1 MFQRGATLSS
11 VRYGYRGGARRA
23 GWAAAGLCLAA
34 LVANAAAAHVASREQ
49 WHPLAAAYLDAVFAS
64 RIAPVDWT
72 GIAHRYESVDPV
84 FRHVG
89 ADSPI
94 AVLSRLSP
102 FAGVD
107 PAAAIRRAIEA
118 RDATRLRS
126 AASRANAIALR
137 SRLEKVRDLL
147 DRPRAALAELGIA
160 RGIYRGFE
168 PGLLAGDPKAYRR
181 LGLAWLSLTTA
192 LSGAG
197 DGDEAER
204 LIGMLGEAI
213 RARFETG
220 APPLP
225 PAGRLPPGGVLREQE
240 PLPRLVLN
248 FEQRGVEEKQLFLV
262 AYGDMLFDSPEI
274 VGPRARAL
282 GFACSSCHNR
292 GDANR
297 ALFVPGL
304 SRRAGGIDIDNGFFN
319 PRGND
324 GRLDPLDVP
333 SLRGIRFTAPYG
345 RDGRMASLREFTRDV
360 IVGEFGGPEPSPL
373 MLDALTAY
381 MNEFDFL
388 PAPLLERDGT
398 LNDRASAAA
407 RRGEAIFNRPF
418 AGMAGR
424 SCAACHVPDGN
435 FVDGRRHDI
444 GSVAPSSPHARDGA
458 LDTPTLLGGLYT
470 APYFHDGSLPTLAAV
485 VDWFDRRYR
494 LGLDEGERSDLTA
507 YLEAVGTGEEPFEA
521 FDGKN
526 TRFRLGFD
534 EASTFLSTL
543 ETLIPARDRG
553 HALLLLR
560 TVGRD
565 LRADAAGM
573 TNTGALA
580 RVVDLAGKI
589 DSISKAISTE
599 DWETAE
605 RLWARYKEAEARH
618 AAEIY

>member
-1 MFQRGATLSS
+1 M
-11 VRYGYRGGARRA
+11 
-23 GWAAAGLCLAA
+23 LCLAV
-34 LVANAAAAHVASREQ
+34 LVAGTATAHVASREQ

-64 RIAPVDWT
+64 RIAPVDWE
-72 GIAHRYESVDPV
+72 GIAHRYESADPV
-84 FRHVG
+84 FGHVG
-89 ADSPI
+89 TASAL
-94 AVLSRLSP
+94 AVLARLSS
-102 FAGVD
+102 FAGAD
-107 PAAAIRRAIEA
+107 PGAAIRRAIAA
-118 RDATRLRS
+118 RDAERLR
-126 AASRANAIALR
+126 AAAAHANAIALR
-137 SRLEKVRDLL
+137 ARLDKVRDLL
-147 DRPRAALAELGIA
+147 DRPRAALVELGIA

-168 PGLLAGDPKAYRR
+168 VGLQASDPEAHRR
-181 LGLAWLSLTTA
+181 LGLAWLSLTTL
-192 LSGAG
+192 LSRTGER
-197 DGDEAER
+197 DEAER
-204 LIGMLGEAI
+204 LIGMLSAGV
-213 RARFETG
+213 RARFEAGT
-220 APPLP
+220 PPLP
-225 PAGRLPPGGVLREQE
+225 PAGGLPPGGVLREQE

-248 FEQRGVEEKQLFLV
+248 FEQRGVDEKQLFLV

-274 VGPRARAL
+274 LGPRARAL

-292 GDANR
+292 GDVNR

-319 PRGND
+319 PRGSD
-324 GRLDPLDVP
+324 GSLDPLDTP

-345 RDGRMASLREFTRDV
+345 RDGRMASLREFTRGV
-360 IVGEFGGPEPSPL
+360 IVGELGGPEPSPL
-373 MLDALTAY
+373 MLDALVTY
-381 MNEFDFL
+381 MTEFDFL
-388 PAPLLERDGT
+388 PAPLLARDGT

-407 RRGEAIFNRPF
+407 GRGEAIFNRPF

-424 SCAACHVPDGN
+424 SCAACHIPDGN

-458 LDTPTLLGGLYT
+458 LDTPTLLGIRYS

-494 LGLDEGERSDLTA
+494 LGLDPGERADLTA
-507 YLEAVGTGEEPFEA
+507 YLEAVGTGEAPYEA
-521 FDGKN
+521 FNGKK

-543 ETLIPARDRG
+543 ETLIPARDRR

-580 RVVDLAGKI
+580 RVVDLARKI
-589 DSISKAISTE
+589 DAISDAISTA
-599 DWETAE
+599 DWATAE
-605 RLWARYKEAEARH
+605 RLWTQYKEAEARH

>member
-1 MFQRGATLSS
+1 MFQRGARLSS
-11 VRYGYRGGARRA
+11 GRCGHRGGPRRA
-23 GWAAAGLCLAA
+23 GWAAAVLCLAT

-72 GIAHRYESVDPV
+72 GIAHRYESADPV

-89 ADSPI
+89 AGSPL

-102 FAGVD
+102 FAGDD

-118 RDATRLRS
+118 RDAARLRVV
-126 AASRANAIALR
+126 AARANAIALR
-137 SRLEKVRDLL
+137 ARLEKVRDLL

-168 PGLLAGDPKAYRR
+168 PGLLASDPKAYRR
-181 LGLAWLSLTTA
+181 LGLTWLSLTTT
-192 LSGAG
+192 LSRAG
-197 DGDEAER
+197 NGDEAER
-204 LIGMLGEAI
+204 PIGLLGEAI

-225 PAGRLPPGGVLREQE
+225 QAGRLPPGGALREQE

-248 FEQRGVEEKQLFLV
+248 FEQRGVDEKELFLV

-282 GFACSSCHNR
+282 GFACSACHNR
-292 GDANR
+292 GDVNR

-345 RDGRMASLREFTRDV
+345 RDGRIASLREFARNV
-360 IVGEFGGPEPSPL
+360 IVGELGGPEPSPL
-373 MLDALTAY
+373 ILDALVAY

-388 PAPLLERDGT
+388 PAPLLARDGT
-398 LNDRASAAA
+398 LNGRASAAA

-418 AGMAGR
+418 AAMSGR
-424 SCAACHVPDGN
+424 SCASCHIPDGN

-458 LDTPTLLGGLYT
+458 LDTPTLLGSLYT
-470 APYFHDGSLPTLAAV
+470 APYFHDGSVPTLAAV
-485 VDWFDRRYR
+485 VDWFDGRYR
-494 LGLDEGERSDLTA
+494 LGLDAGEKADLTA

-543 ETLIPARDRG
+543 ETLIPARDRQ
-553 HALLLLR
+553 HALLLLK

-573 TNTGALA
+573 SNTAALA
-580 RVVDLAGKI
+580 RVSELAGRI
-589 DSISKAISTE
+589 DAISDAIAAK
-599 DWETAE
+599 DWPAAE
-605 RLWARYKEAEARH
+605 RLWADYKRTEARH

>member
-1 MFQRGATLSS
+1 MFQRGARLSS
-11 VRYGYRGGARRA
+11 GRFGDRGGARRA
-23 GWAAAGLCLAA
+23 GWAAGLLCLAV
-34 LVANAAAAHVASREQ
+34 LVANAATAHVASREQ

-72 GIAHRYESVDPV
+72 GIAHRYGSVDPV

-89 ADSPI
+89 ADSPL
-94 AVLSRLSP
+94 AALSRLSP
-102 FAGVD
+102 FAGDD

-118 RDATRLRS
+118 RDAARLR
-126 AASRANAIALR
+126 AAAARANAIALR

-160 RGIYRGFE
+160 RGVYRGFE
-168 PGLLAGDPKAYRR
+168 PGLLATDPKAYRG
-181 LGLAWLSLTTA
+181 LGLAWLSLTTV

-225 PAGRLPPGGVLREQE
+225 PTGRLPPGGALREQE

-248 FEQRGVEEKQLFLV
+248 FEQRGVDEKELFLV
-262 AYGDMLFDSPEI
+262 AFGDMLFDSPEI

-282 GFACSSCHNR
+282 GFACSACHNR
-292 GDANR
+292 GDVNR

-304 SRRAGGIDIDNGFFN
+304 SRRAGGIDVDNGFFN

-345 RDGRMASLREFTRDV
+345 RDGRMASLREFTRNV
-360 IVGEFGGPEPSPL
+360 IVREFGGPEPSPL
-373 MLDALTAY
+373 ILDALVAY

-398 LNDRASAAA
+398 LNDRAGAAA
-407 RRGEAIFNRPF
+407 KRGEAIFNRPF
-418 AGMAGR
+418 AGMEGR
-424 SCAACHVPDGN
+424 SCAACHIPDGN

-444 GSVAPSSPHARDGA
+444 GSVASSSPHARDGA
-458 LDTPTLLGGLYT
+458 LDTPTLLGVAHS

-494 LGLDEGERSDLTA
+494 LGLDESERSDLTA

-543 ETLIPARDRG
+543 ETLIPARDRR

-580 RVVDLAGKI
+580 KVVDLAGKI

>member
-1 MFQRGATLSS
+1 MLLGRSGCREGA
-11 VRYGYRGGARRA
+11 GRA
-23 GWAAAGLCLAA
+23 GWTAAALCLAVMA
-34 LVANAAAAHVASREQ
+34 GNAATAHVASGER

-64 RIAPVDWT
+64 RLDPVDWE
-72 GIAHRYESVDPV
+72 GIERRYAETDPAY
-84 FRHVG
+84 RHVG
-89 ADSPI
+89 TAPAFAS
-94 AVLSRLSP
+94 LERLSD
-102 FAGVD
+102 FAGSD
-107 PAAAIRRAIEA
+107 PAAPIRRAIA
-118 RDATRLRS
+118 RRDSGQLRV
-126 AASRANAIALR
+126 AAARANAIALR
-137 SRLEKVRDLL
+137 ARLEKVRGLL
-147 DRPRAALAELGIA
+147 DRPRPALAQLGIA

-168 PGLLAGDPKAYRR
+168 PGLLASDRNAHRR
-181 LGLAWLSLTTA
+181 LGLAWLSLTTI
-192 LSGAG
+192 LSRAG
-197 DGDEAER
+197 DRGGAER
-204 LIGMLGEAI
+204 LIGTLRTAI
-213 RARFETG
+213 RARFEEGT
-220 APPLP
+220 PPLP
-225 PAGRLPPGGVLREQE
+225 PADRLPPGGALREQE

-248 FEQRGVEEKQLFLV
+248 FEQRGIDEKRLFLV

-274 VGPRARAL
+274 LGPRARAL

-324 GRLDPLDVP
+324 GLFDPLDTP

-345 RDGRMASLREFTRDV
+345 RNGRTASLREFARNV
-360 IVGEFGGPEPSPL
+360 IVGELGGPEPSPL
-373 MLDALTAY
+373 MLDALVAY

-388 PAPLLERDGT
+388 PAPLLARDGT
-398 LNDRASAAA
+398 LNERASDAAK
-407 RRGEAIFNRPF
+407 RGEAIFNRPF

-424 SCAACHVPDGN
+424 SCASCHIPDGN

-485 VDWFDRRYR
+485 VDWFDRRYG
-494 LGLDEGERSDLTA
+494 LGLDAGGKADLTA
-507 YLEAVGTGEEPFEA
+507 YLEAVGTGEEPHEA
-521 FDGKN
+521 FDGKR

-534 EASTFLSTL
+534 EASTFLSAL
-543 ETLIPARDRG
+543 ETLIPARDRR
-553 HALLLLR
+553 HALLLLK

-573 TNTGALA
+573 ANTAALA
-580 RVVDLAGKI
+580 RVVELAGRL
-589 DSISKAISTE
+589 DGISDAVSTD
-599 DWETAE
+599 DWATAE
-605 RLWARYKEAEARH
+605 RLWTEYKRTEARH

>member
-1 MFQRGATLSS
+1 M
-11 VRYGYRGGARRA
+11 
-23 GWAAAGLCLAA
+23 
-34 LVANAAAAHVASREQ
+34 ANAAAAHVASREQ
-49 WHPLAAAYLDAVFAS
+49 WHPLAAAYLDTVFAS

-72 GIAHRYESVDPV
+72 GIARRYESVDPV

-89 ADSPI
+89 ADSPL
-94 AVLSRLSP
+94 AALSRLSP
-102 FAGVD
+102 FASDD
-107 PAAAIRRAIEA
+107 PAAAIRRAMEA
-118 RDATRLRS
+118 RDAARFRS
-126 AASRANAIALR
+126 AAARANAIALR
-137 SRLEKVRDLL
+137 ARLEEVHDLL
-147 DRPRAALAELGIA
+147 DRPRAALAELGVA

-168 PGLLAGDPKAYRR
+168 PGLLASDPKAYRR

-192 LSGAG
+192 LSRAG
-197 DGDEAER
+197 GKDEAER
-204 LIGMLGEAI
+204 SIGMLSEAI

-220 APPLP
+220 VPPLP
-225 PAGRLPPGGVLREQE
+225 PAGRLPPGGALREQE
-240 PLPRLVLN
+240 PLPRLVLG
-248 FEQRGVEEKQLFLV
+248 FEQRGVDEKELFLV

-274 VGPRARAL
+274 VGPPARAM

-324 GRLDPLDVP
+324 GKLDPLDVP

-345 RDGRMASLREFTRDV
+345 RDGRIASLREFTRNV
-360 IVGEFGGPEPSPL
+360 IVREFGGPEPSPL
-373 MLDALTAY
+373 MLDALVAY

-398 LNDRASAAA
+398 LNHRASAAA

-424 SCAACHVPDGN
+424 SCAACHIPDGN

-444 GSVAPSSPHARDGA
+444 GSVAPSSPHAREGA
-458 LDTPTLLGGLYT
+458 LDTPTLLGSLYT

-485 VDWFDRRYR
+485 ADWFDRRYR

-521 FDGKN
+521 FGGKN

-543 ETLIPARDRG
+543 ETLIPARDQR

-573 TNTGALA
+573 TNTGAHA

-589 DSISKAISTE
+589 DAISE
-599 DWETAE
+599 AISASDWKTAE
-605 RLWARYKEAEARH
+605 RLWAGYKEAEARH